1 VLKSKTQPA
10 VIIKPKQADRSAV
23 DTKRN
28 INEKINPIEVQLSI
42 SKVKNIKDRVVLMG
56 FSSKKDNAVLKRLHW
71 KVAGKIFSIK
81 SSMLIFH
88 HRISPESL
96 SVEF

>member
-10 VIIKPKQADRSAV
+10 VIIKPKQVDRSAV

-71 KVAGKIFSIK
+71 QVA
-81 SSMLIFH
+81 
-88 HRISPESL
+88 
-96 SVEF
+96 